1 MVVSTGIGGWA
12 DRTAEA
18 LTVDAFVAG
27 SKNLLSGWRTRKRA
41 TTPKPLWPVIRR
53 KLDALHRAR
62 TLQDLRLPAGNRL
75 EPLKGDMAGRFS
87 LRVNDQYRITFQW
100 EQKGPYADDV
110 TCEDYH

>member
-1 MVVSTGIGGWA
+1 
-12 DRTAEA
+12 
-18 LTVDAFVAG
+18 
-27 SKNLLSGWRTRKRA
+27 
-41 TTPKPLWPVIRR
+41 
-53 KLDALHRAR
+53 
-62 TLQDLRLPAGNRL
+62 L